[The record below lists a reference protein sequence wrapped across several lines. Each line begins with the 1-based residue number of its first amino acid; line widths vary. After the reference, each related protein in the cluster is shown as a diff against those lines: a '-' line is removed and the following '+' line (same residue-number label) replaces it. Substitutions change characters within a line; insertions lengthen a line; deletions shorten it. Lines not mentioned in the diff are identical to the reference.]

1 MKLIQDGYG
10 KDYHNNFLMREM
22 PGSQRNRRRLQL
34 LREFKT
40 SGKLLEIGCGKAGFL
55 RQAEQFFEVE
65 GVDISPH
72 AIAGLSGHFGER
84 VRVANIEDQP
94 LPLSRYDAVAAFN
107 LLEHLRRPAEAI
119 EKIYAALAQGGVAL
133 GSMPN
138 NFGLIGGINT
148 RLTNFFDRTHVST
161 YAPGR
166 WRALFQQAGFAKIHL
181 FGEVTFGRN
190 LCAYLRGRLWPF
202 FSFNLMFVC
211 EKQEDLTANFTN

>member
-10 KDYHNNFLMREM
+10 KDYHNNFLMRER

-34 LREFKT
+34 LRAFKT
-40 SGKLLEIGCGKAGFL
+40 GGRLLEIGCGKAGFL
-55 RQAEQFFEVE
+55 RQAEPFFEVE

-72 AIAGLSGHFGER
+72 AIEGLSGHFGER
-84 VRVANIEDQP
+84 VRVANIEEQA
-94 LPLSRYDAVAAFN
+94 LPLERYDAVAAFN
-107 LLEHLRRPAEAI
+107 LLEHLQRPDEAI
-119 EKIYAALAQGGVAL
+119 EKIFAALAPGGVTL

-161 YAPGR
+161 YPPER
-166 WRALFQQAGFAKIHL
+166 WRALFQQAGFTKIHL

-190 LCAYLRGRLWPF
+190 LCVYLRGGLWRY

-211 EKQEDLTANFTN
+211 EKQAD